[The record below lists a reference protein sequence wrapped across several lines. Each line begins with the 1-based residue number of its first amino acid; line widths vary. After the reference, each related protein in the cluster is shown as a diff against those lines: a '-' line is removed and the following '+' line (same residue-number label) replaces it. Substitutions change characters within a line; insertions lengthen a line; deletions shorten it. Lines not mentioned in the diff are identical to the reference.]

1 MIKHMSHNHQHDSVK
16 NIRTAFLLN
25 IFFTIVEIIGGIM
38 TNSVAIMA
46 DALHDLGDSFSFG
59 LAWYLEKYSNKKRT
73 DLFSYGYKR
82 FSLLGAFVNAIVLL
96 FGSIFILSRTIPRLF
111 HPEVTNASGM
121 VWLALLGVV
130 VNGIATYTT
139 RRGKT
144 MNEKMVSLNLLED
157 VFGWAVILLVS
168 ILMLFTHWLIL
179 DPLLS
184 IFVIGYILF
193 GVFKNLRQIML
204 LFLQAVPK
212 ELTPQMIEEE
222 LVKIPEVKGVHDIHI
237 WSLDGER
244 HILSAHIVVDQDIA
258 KDKLRLVRKKVK
270 ETLRKK
276 GINHSTLEL
285 EFVGEKCLDN
295 NEIY

>member
-1 MIKHMSHNHQHDSVK
+1 MSHNHQHDSVK